1 MSKIKLRIKLDESF
15 EFDLKDSS
23 FEWLTEEQIKREL
36 IQWYF
41 YQIGT
46 GEVDIKMDGTSSI
59 LEAVQNY
66 EIDGNIEFYE
76 IEYQR
81 ELTNLERDNIIN
93 WVMSRQKSKLEI

>member
-41 YQIGT
+41 HQIGT

-93 WVMSRQKSKLEI
+93 WVMSRQKGKLKI